1 MSSIARYRAIQID
14 ATRIYELY
22 LLDALKASAFTRPGT
37 FNVKSAR
44 NHENNSGVA
53 RKYFFALR
61 DQNARIAPAKC
72 NSLPSHL
79 FSGKRIYDG
88 GDAFNL
94 RCLER
99 QNPANGTCDFAVAVI
114 RLL

>member
-1 MSSIARYRAIQID
+1 MPSIARYRAIQID
-14 ATRIYELY
+14 AARIYELY

-44 NHENNSGVA
+44 DRENNSGAA

-72 NSLPSHL
+72 NRFPPTFSRERGSTMEEMHL
-79 FSGKRIYDG
+79 IFDAGKPKSG
-88 GDAFNL
+88 
-94 RCLER
+94 
-99 QNPANGTCDFAVAVI
+99 
-114 RLL
+114 